1 MVSGMACPLPRP
13 SVGTV
18 HALLVTYSLDR
29 SAASEHA
36 ELEEELEPAIAAV
49 AGLIDHRR
57 LANDATG
64 RYGSFYVFDTRPAFD
79 RFVASELFATLCSHH
94 AVRDYTTSDFA
105 VDAASTLNGN
115 SRSGGLR

>member
-1 MVSGMACPLPRP
+1 
-13 SVGTV
+13 V

-29 SAASEHA
+29 SGASEHA
-36 ELEEELEPAIAAV
+36 ELEEELEPAITAV

-57 LANDATG
+57 LANEATG
-64 RYGSFYVFDTRPAFD
+64 RYGSFYMFDTRSAFD

-105 VDAASTLNGN
+105 VDRASAPNGS
-115 SRSGGLR
+115 SRLGGLR

>member
-1 MVSGMACPLPRP
+1 MVSGMARAPPRP
-13 SVGTV
+13 IVAAV

-49 AGLIDHRR
+49 AGLLDYRR
-57 LANDATG
+57 LANEATG
-64 RYGSFYVFDTRPAFD
+64 RYGSFYVFETRPAFD

-94 AVRDYTTSDFA
+94 AVRDYATSDFA
-105 VDAASTLNGN
+105 VDGASAVNG
-115 SRSGGLR
+115 RSQ